1 MAYFDR
7 KNRISRYDFSSLYIY
22 SVRREVESI
31 SVYFAQFFAIC
42 LIVYI
47 KVKRSI
53 GFQPLKK
60 ARMIFRIVLF
70 SGVFITLLTMSS
82 LHPLSYVYDLIG
94 ILLGLLLTIYALKH
108 LSIENREGVIYFRTH
123 LWVELIVLYLFLY
136 RFLSRLIEINRLQ
149 TIQQDGGSAYG
160 TFFAQ
165 DPATMIGF
173 FVLAV
178 YYVGFSF
185 FILKKGK
192 VAENRSI

>member
-1 MAYFDR
+1 M
-7 KNRISRYDFSSLYIY
+7 YIY

-31 SVYFAQFFAIC
+31 AVYFAQFFAIC

-82 LHPLSYVYDLIG
+82 LHPLSYLYDLIG

-123 LWVELIVLYLFLY
+123 LWVELIVLCLFLY

-149 TIQQDGGSAYG
+149 TIQSGGSAYG